1 MMDVLSQSWMLLLTQ
16 LNWRS
21 PGWLPLIP
29 LVIVAALL
37 WQYRVKPAHNVLA
50 RVRRYVEA
58 DMWPLVVRGAADEAE
73 KQPRIAGILRDLAG
87 WLGLIL
93 LLLALA
99 GPRWQHED
107 ATVFREGADIAVVM
121 DMSRSM
127 HVGDGQPDSSGHEGG
142 LMHADSM
149 MDADRLAHK
158 DRLTR
163 EKNELHDFLLRL
175 QGDRVALVA
184 FAGRAFLLSPLTP
197 DYGVV
202 MHLARQLSP
211 SMITDQGS
219 DLAAALRRAM
229 QALKPARGHGRAVV
243 LLTDGENVDQGEL
256 KQAASRLSK
265 ANIPVFVLGIGTP
278 EGGLVPAGDGR
289 FVHDAAGRVAQSR
302 LHEQRLMALAKATGG
317 VYARMQSGGDDWD
330 ALYDSGIAQTVKRTR
345 VASQQRLRWREAFAW
360 ALLPAMLLFGL
371 WWKSRMR
378 AWQT

>member
-1 MMDVLSQSWMLLLTQ
+1 MMDALSQSWMLLSAQ

-21 PGWLPLIP
+21 PAWLALIP
-29 LVIVAALL
+29 VAVVVALL
-37 WQYRVKPAHNVLA
+37 WQYRVKPTRNVLA
-50 RVRRYVEA
+50 RVRRYA
-58 DMWPLVVRGAADEAE
+58 DMDVWPLVVRGRADEDD
-73 KQPRIAGILRDLAG
+73 KQSRIVRILKDLSG
-87 WLGLIL
+87 WLGLVL

-107 ATVFREGADIAVVM
+107 ETVFRQGADIAVVM

-127 HVGDGQPDSSGHEGG
+127 RVGDGQPGSSGRGGGWMHEG
-142 LMHADSM
+142 
-149 MDADRLAHK
+149 RLAQK

-184 FAGRAFLLSPLTP
+184 FAGRAFMLSPLTP

-211 SMITDQGS
+211 DMITDQGS
-219 DLAAALRRAM
+219 DLAAALRRAR

-243 LLTDGENVDQGEL
+243 LLTDGENVNQGEL
-256 KQAASRLSK
+256 KHVAASLVK

-317 VYARMQSGGDDWD
+317 VYARMQPDDSDWD
-330 ALYDSGIAQTVKRTR
+330 ALYDSGIAQAVKRTR
-345 VASQQRLRWREAFAW
+345 VASRQRLRWREAFAW